1 MVEGVREQ
9 EYYSMT
15 NNPKDAI
22 RLTNRTARALRA
34 QAKAQRTALYALATV
49 VSIALCAVAVI
60 VGIQHLVA
68 VPLCVLAAIA
78 LDAVIILLAKGRY
91 LSLTGQA
98 ICTEAA
104 ARQMRDETAQAQR
117 VKTAARDLE
126 KIKEDLVR
134 AERHDKEEDDEEDED
149 MRAPAAVRKLQP
161 VRILEDEEE
170 ATREMQPVTRRRR
183 QARLQVFSSDDAQNR
198 AN

>member
-1 MVEGVREQ
+1 MD
-9 EYYSMT
+9 
-15 NNPKDAI
+15 NPNKDAI
-22 RLTNRTARALRA
+22 RLTNKTARALRE
-34 QAKAQRTALYALATV
+34 QAKAQRTALYVLATV
-49 VSIALCAVAVI
+49 VAVALCAVAVI
-60 VGIQHLVA
+60 VGTQHLIA

-78 LDAVIILLAKGRY
+78 LDAVIILLARGRY

-104 ARQMRDETAQAQR
+104 ARQMRGEVAEAQR

-134 AERHDKEEDDEEDED
+134 AERHNDEEGDEEDED
-149 MRAPAAVRKLQP
+149 MRAPAAVKKLQP

-170 ATREMQPVTRRRR
+170 AMREMQPVTRRRR
-183 QARLQVFSSDDAQNR
+183 QARLQVISSDDAQNH